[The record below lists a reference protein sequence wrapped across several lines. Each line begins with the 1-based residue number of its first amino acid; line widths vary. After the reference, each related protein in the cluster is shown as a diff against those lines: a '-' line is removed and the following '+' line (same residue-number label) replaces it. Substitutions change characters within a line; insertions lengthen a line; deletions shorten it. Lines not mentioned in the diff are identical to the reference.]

1 MFRLSYPTKS
11 DIDSFIKEQSGRAFS
26 YANVGLSLN
35 GSPAG
40 FTVDHNRIV
49 IGSGKADFE
58 RAKQAIRSWEMFN
71 FPWAK
76 LCWPDTPIETGQTV
90 GEIVKHLGFY
100 SLNACRIV
108 YTIDE
113 PDRFGFAYGTLPEHA
128 ETGEE
133 RFSVEFDR
141 ATGEVTYDLFA
152 FSKPNQ
158 LLAKIG
164 YPISR
169 YLQKRFA
176 PESKAAMRRA
186 VGTVLEL
193 PK

>member
-1 MFRLSYPTKS
+1 MFSLSYPTKS
-11 DIDSFIKEQSGRAFS
+11 DIDAFIEEQSRRPFS
-26 YANVGLSLN
+26 YLNVGLSRN

-49 IGSGKADFE
+49 LGSGDADFE
-58 RAKQAIRSWEMFN
+58 RAKQGIRHWEMFN

-76 LCWPDTPIETGQTV
+76 LCWPDTLIEADRTV
-90 GEIVKHLGFY
+90 AVVVKHFGFY

-113 PDRFGFAYGTLPEHA
+113 LDRFGFAYGTLPEHA

-141 ATGEVTYDLFA
+141 TTGDVTYDLFA
-152 FSKPNQ
+152 FSKPNP
-158 LLAKIG
+158 LLAKLG
-164 YPISR
+164 YPLTR

-176 PESKAAMRRA
+176 PESMAAMRRA
-186 VGTVLEL
+186 VGRMLE
-193 PK
+193 

>member
-1 MFRLSYPTKS
+1 MFRLSHPTKAQ
-11 DIDSFIKEQSGRAFS
+11 IDFFINARSQHPFS
-26 YANVGLSLN
+26 YAQIGLSMN

-40 FTVDHNRIV
+40 FNVDHNRIV
-49 IGSGKADFE
+49 IGSGESDFA
-58 RAKQAIRSWEMFN
+58 RAKTAVHNWKMFN

-76 LCWPDTPIETGQTV
+76 LWWPDTPIEPGRTV
-90 GEIVKHLGFY
+90 AILVKHVGFY

-113 PDRFGFAYGTLPEHA
+113 PDRFGFAYGTLPDHA

-141 ATGEVTYDLFA
+141 STSDITYDLFA

-158 LLAKIG
+158 TLAKLG
-164 YPISR
+164 YPMSR
-169 YLQKRFA
+169 FLQKRFA
-176 PESKAAMRRA
+176 RESKAAMHRA
-186 VGTVLEL
+186 VKPVLE
-193 PK
+193 